1 MWINDSANRKVRKT
15 NEVSY
20 KGQLFKIPPGHIHQ
34 RVDVIEFEDR
44 IEFYSKEGY
53 LLISH
58 PFTVDI
64 DKVLSGKQRR
74 KYTRK
79 IKKNGMIS
87 YKKHNFTIDYK
98 LAGETVEVK
107 ESNLGR
113 TLLVYLH
120 GKLIKEFEL

>member
-1 MWINDSANRKVRKT
+1 MWINKTANRKVRKT

-20 KGQLFKIPPGHIHQ
+20 KGQLFQIPIGHIHQ
-34 RVDVIEFEDR
+34 RVDVIELEDR

-53 LLISH
+53 LLATH
-58 PFTVDI
+58 PFHRDI
-64 DKVLSGKQRR
+64 DTILSGKQRR

-79 IKKNGMIS
+79 ISKDGYIKYKNR
-87 YKKHNFTIDYK
+87 HFTIDYK

-107 ESNLGR
+107 EGNLGR